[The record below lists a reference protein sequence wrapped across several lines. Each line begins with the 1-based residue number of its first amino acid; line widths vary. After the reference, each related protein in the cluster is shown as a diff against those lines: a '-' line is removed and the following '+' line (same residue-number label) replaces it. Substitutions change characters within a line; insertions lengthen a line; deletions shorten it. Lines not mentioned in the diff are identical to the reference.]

1 MATITGDAA
10 VDYLNSENTVRSWLL
25 TRDHKRIGL
34 LFFGS
39 ITFFFFIG
47 GIAATLMRLHLATP
61 EGLLQPCS
69 RKSASPCCASDSWT
83 PCSLNQRA

>member
-1 MATITGDAA
+1 MATITADAGI
-10 VDYLNSENTVRSWLL
+10 DYLTSENTVRSWLF

-61 EGLLQPCS
+61 EGLLQPSIYNRMFTMHGVAWCGS
-69 RKSASPCCASDSWT
+69 F
-83 PCSLNQRA
+83 